1 MVWVMAVTVTS
12 FKRTYASTVSTVPLT
27 PQQVTVNPHLHQ
39 RLLDTHRQVWLSLS
53 GGHYSF
59 FLGPGGH
66 KVLFVPSESLFPSDL
81 CKFWR
86 FYGGVNGDI
95 FQEGLCHTQVY
106 SSQSPCPCGSP
117 C

>member
-66 KVLFVPSESLFPSDL
+66 KVLLVPSMSLFPHS
-81 CKFWR
+81 
-86 FYGGVNGDI
+86 
-95 FQEGLCHTQVY
+95 
-106 SSQSPCPCGSP
+106 CGSSVIKSHWP
-117 C
+117 PKSISLGFLSPFAGSPGWELCGGS